1 LKAPYFETR
10 RRPDSLRHIF
20 KGEIEMKSI
29 TQRTAALAL
38 TLVLAFA
45 AVATAAPKS
54 ERSRKY
60 ISLSGKVLQ
69 INNEARTM
77 LVADTWSPKLY
88 LVTVPKGETFKITF
102 GMNMKKSEAQFE
114 DTHRNDRITVRGY
127 RGEEHLARLE
137 DGREVVLLTA
147 SR

>member
-1 LKAPYFETR
+1 
-10 RRPDSLRHIF
+10 
-20 KGEIEMKSI
+20 MKRI
-29 TQRTAALAL
+29 TQRSAALTL
-38 TLVLAFA
+38 TLVLTFA
-45 AVATAAPKS
+45 AVAMAAPKS
-54 ERSRKY
+54 ERAGKY
-60 ISLSGKVLQ
+60 FSISGRVLQ
-69 INNEARTM
+69 INEKARTM

-114 DTHRNDRITVRGY
+114 DTHRNDRVSLRAY
-127 RGEEHLARLE
+127 RSEEHLARLA